1 MASLVA
7 AHVSMAGPFDLEIHC
22 VAKKVSEDLKKASS
36 DTKMGKDMYGQP
48 ALITGGGTNK
58 KKEDWV
64 YDVTIEN
71 KTFKD
76 MANVEV
82 KYLIFFKREKLGVKA
97 DPTPDRKA
105 GSAAVGV
112 LKAHEKKTITTDAVE
127 LQKANLVGEFHY
139 ASGAKINVQ
148 DTLTGVWVRVFQD
161 GQQISEYANPS
172 NLSKE
177 KWE

>member
-1 MASLVA
+1 
-7 AHVSMAGPFDLEIHC
+7 
-22 VAKKVSEDLKKASS
+22 
-36 DTKMGKDMYGQP
+36 MGKDMYGQP

-58 KKEDWV
+58 KKEEWV

-82 KYLIFFKREKLGVKA
+82 KYLIFYKTEKLGVKA
-97 DPTPDRKA
+97 DPTPATKA
-105 GSAAVGV
+105 GAAPVGL

-127 LQKANLVGEFHY
+127 LKKANLVGEFHY

-161 GQQISEYANPS
+161 GQQIGEYANPS
-172 NLSKE
+172 NLTKE